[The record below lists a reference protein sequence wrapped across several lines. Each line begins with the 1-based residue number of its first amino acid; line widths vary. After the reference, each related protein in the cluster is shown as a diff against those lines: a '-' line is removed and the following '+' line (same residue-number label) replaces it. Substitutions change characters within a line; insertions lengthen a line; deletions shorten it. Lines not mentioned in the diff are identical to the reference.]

1 MLYISVILCSFFSS
15 FLKLKR
21 LETLDYTKI
30 SGDSIGE
37 MKQQID
43 LTFEIIGLVIST

>member
-1 MLYISVILCSFFSS
+1 MCSDRKKMLYISVILCSFFSS

-21 LETLDYTKI
+21 LETLDYTKV

-37 MKQQID
+37 MEKQID
-43 LTFEIIGLVIST
+43 